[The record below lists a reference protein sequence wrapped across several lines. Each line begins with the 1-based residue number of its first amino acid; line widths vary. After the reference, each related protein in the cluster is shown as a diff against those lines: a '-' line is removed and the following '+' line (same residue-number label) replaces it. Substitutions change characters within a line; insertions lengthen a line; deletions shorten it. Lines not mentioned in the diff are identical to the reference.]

1 MSADELPSKPSLAWR
16 TGSML
21 VCGVSGL
28 ICRGFML
35 GFNRMEVN
43 GGEKFQELLDERADV
58 DGRTRG
64 LITVSNHLSVLDDPL
79 VWGALPWRYHFNQ
92 DNTRWSL
99 ASHDIV
105 STARMFE
112 LGNTL
117 PAHRMAHSKFGGLFQ
132 PTMTQAIRLLSNGPF
147 AAPSSHPSPVSPGP
161 DLVDPFTNGA
171 LTYSTNGED
180 SFQAPSAYGT
190 RRHAWV
196 HIFPEGKIHQKE
208 DYTMRYFRWGVSRL
222 ILESEPCPDLV
233 PMWIEG
239 MDQVMHESR
248 TFPRP
253 VPRIG
258 NFISITFGDKVD
270 MESTFGDLR
279 EKWRQLHDR
288 VRREK
293 GAQAAEE
300 VGILRDDEL
309 KYGEEA
315 VALRKE
321 CTLRVRQEVLKLRR
335 QRGWPDEDPKS
346 SLVETWK
353 QEGGKKEGLMNDG
366 SWVKDT

>member
-1 MSADELPSKPSLAWR
+1 
-16 TGSML
+16 
-21 VCGVSGL
+21 
-28 ICRGFML
+28 
-35 GFNRMEVN
+35 
-43 GGEKFQELLDERADV
+43 
-58 DGRTRG
+58 
-64 LITVSNHLSVLDDPL
+64 
-79 VWGALPWRYHFNQ
+79 
-92 DNTRWSL
+92 
-99 ASHDIV
+99 
-105 STARMFE
+105 
-112 LGNTL
+112 
-117 PAHRMAHSKFGGLFQ
+117 
-132 PTMTQAIRLLSNGPF
+132 
-147 AAPSSHPSPVSPGP
+147 
-161 DLVDPFTNGA
+161 
-171 LTYSTNGED
+171 
-180 SFQAPSAYGT
+180 
-190 RRHAWV
+190 
-196 HIFPEGKIHQKE
+196 
-208 DYTMRYFRWGVSRL
+208 MRYFRWGVSRL

-258 NFISITFGDKVD
+258 NFISVTFGDKVD

-288 VRREK
+288 VRREN

-321 CTLRVRQEVLKLRR
+321 CMLRVRQEVLKLRR

-353 QEGGKKEGLMNDG
+353 QEGGKMEGLMEDG